1 LFSLEVL
8 VPGSTTAKIIGNNLT
23 LLLTARKIS
32 KSELSENVGISRP
45 GIDGLL
51 NATAN
56 PQIDTLGRLAKF
68 FDVSIFDLVNPEFP
82 VVGSKK
88 SRLELIQAMSF
99 AEAIREINSRLSEME
114 SKILGIPV
122 GLLDKLAGL
131 DSTAFD
137 AIDKVLQSLDRHE
150 LNERAKK
157 KASRKS

>member
-1 LFSLEVL
+1 
-8 VPGSTTAKIIGNNLT
+8 
-23 LLLTARKIS
+23 
-32 KSELSENVGISRP
+32 
-45 GIDGLL
+45 
-51 NATAN
+51 
-56 PQIDTLGRLAKF
+56 
-68 FDVSIFDLVNPEFP
+68 VNPEFP